1 MNKKNI
7 LLILIISAVALT
19 ARLIPHLPN
28 FSPLASVALFTGV
41 YGQSKKYIILPLV
54 ALFIS
59 DLFIGFYKFE
69 IMLSVYGS
77 LTIIGLLGF
86 WLKKHKNFLNIT
98 SSALASSLLFF
109 LITNFAVWYFGTW
122 YSHDLA
128 GLAWCYNLAIPFF
141 KNTLLSD
148 LSYSLIIFGAW
159 EAIALALK
167 HKKLALTK

>member
-7 LLILIISAVALT
+7 LLILIVCAVALA

-41 YGQSKKYIILPLV
+41 YAKSKKYIILPLI

-77 LTIIGLLGF
+77 LTLVGLLGT
-86 WLKKHKNFLNIT
+86 WLKKNKNFLNIT
-98 SSALASSLLFF
+98 TSALASSLLFF
-109 LITNFAVWYFGTW
+109 LVTNFAVWYFGTW

-128 GLAWCYNLAIPFF
+128 GLAWCYTLAIPFF
-141 KNTLLSD
+141 KATLLSD
-148 LSYSLIIFGAW
+148 IIYSLIIFGAW
-159 EAIALALK
+159 ETMALAFK
-167 HKKLALTK
+167 HKKLAWSK